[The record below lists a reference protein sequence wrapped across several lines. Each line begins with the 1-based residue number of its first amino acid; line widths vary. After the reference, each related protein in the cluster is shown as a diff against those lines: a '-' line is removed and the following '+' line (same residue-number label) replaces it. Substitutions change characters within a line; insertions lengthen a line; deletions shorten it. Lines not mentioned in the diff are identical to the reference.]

1 MLELTEVEFFEKIK
15 SLHKEELKEE
25 DKRILVHC
33 CCAVCFGYPSQLLRM
48 LGYIPTA
55 YFFNPNIYPK
65 NEYDRR
71 LEELRSYCKKYDFEL
86 IEEDIEGD
94 LSPKYFYNNIKGLE
108 EEPEKGLRCN
118 KCFEL
123 RLMQTA
129 KKAKELGFKKFTTT
143 LTVSPHKVS
152 ENIFAEAFKAAKTE
166 GVEFARFDFKK
177 NNGFNITQKIANFNN
192 MYKQTYCGCEFS
204 IKKPKEDK
212 NETETPAK
220 TDNLDNQTAES

>member
-1 MLELTEVEFFEKIK
+1 MEFFEKIK
-15 SLHKEELKEE
+15 SLHKEEIKDD
-25 DKRILVHC
+25 DKKILIHC

-55 YFFNPNIYPK
+55 YFFNPNIHPE
-65 NEYDRR
+65 NERERR
-71 LEELRSYCKKYDFEL
+71 LEELKNYCKKYDFDL
-86 IEEDIEGD
+86 IVEDDKNLGTEF
-94 LSPKYFYNNIKGLE
+94 FYETVQGLE
-108 EEPEKGLRCN
+108 DEPEKGLRCN
-118 KCFEL
+118 KCFEM
-123 RLMQTA
+123 RLLQTA

-152 ENIFAEAFKAAKTE
+152 ENIFTEAFKAAKAT

-204 IKKPKEDK
+204 IRKSKEEIQQAP
-212 NETETPAK
+212 ET
-220 TDNLDNQTAES
+220 

>member
-1 MLELTEVEFFEKIK
+1 
-15 SLHKEELKEE
+15 
-25 DKRILVHC
+25 
-33 CCAVCFGYPSQLLRM
+33 M

-94 LSPKYFYNNIKGLE
+94 LSPKYFYDNIKGLE
-108 EEPEKGLRCN
+108 KEPEKGLRCN

-123 RLMQTA
+123 RLIQTA

-143 LTVSPHKVS
+143 LMVSPHKVS

-192 MYKQTYCGCEFS
+192 MYKQTYCGCKFS
-204 IKKPKEDK
+204 IRKLKE
-212 NETETPAK
+212 NENKIELSAK
-220 TDNLDNQTAES
+220 TDNQDNQTAEN